1 MKDVTRFLS
10 PSIGIGTTGW
20 QKFVGSS
27 RLSFCHLIQRTKY
40 GMVSGIW
47 KEKTYHILETIPY
60 SGHRLPYPRG
70 PAVAQLFSRWSA
82 LAVLTAIQPAG
93 VLFSVNS
100 HAVFYAWMCYSC
112 LDMEAHA
119 LSRYKQTGQVGC
131 RCWMRKMSSLLGWF
145 NSEILSAYSTQ
156 CEQNKHRSYHQ
167 QIVLSKTSFSRFTV
181 KSMSFI
187 FIHCFTSDASALLQC
202 RN

>member
-1 MKDVTRFLS
+1 MEWFL
-10 PSIGIGTTGW
+10 
-20 QKFVGSS
+20 V
-27 RLSFCHLIQRTKY
+27 Y
-40 GMVSGIW
+40 GRR
-47 KEKTYHILETIPY
+47 KPYHILETIPY
-60 SGHRLPYPRG
+60 SGRRLPYPRG

-131 RCWMRKMSSLLGWF
+131 HCWMRKMSSLLGWF

-156 CEQNKHRSYHQ
+156 CEQNKHRSYHTDKLCCPKHLFHVLLLSPCLLFLF
-167 QIVLSKTSFSRFTV
+167 IVLHLMHRLYCSVETEQCYIQVRIWSSFSCVHETV
-181 KSMSFI
+181 ASYISDKSLSSTI
-187 FIHCFTSDASALLQC
+187 FEIH
-202 RN
+202 